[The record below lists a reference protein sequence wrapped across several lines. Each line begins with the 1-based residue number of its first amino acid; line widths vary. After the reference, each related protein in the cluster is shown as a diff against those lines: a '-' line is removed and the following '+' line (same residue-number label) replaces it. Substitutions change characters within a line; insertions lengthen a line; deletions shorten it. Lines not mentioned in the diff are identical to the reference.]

1 MASDAKATPG
11 GASRLF
17 AGYRVLID
25 AALDRA
31 LPAADEPPAGLH
43 EAMRYSVF
51 AGGKRL
57 RPILVLTAAEAA
69 RGVSDAAGGLADT
82 AGDAAQVP
90 TTDAES
96 LLPAACAVELIHTY
110 SLIHDDL
117 PAFDDDDLRR
127 GKPTSHKVFGEP
139 QAILAGDALQS
150 LAFAL
155 LAGAAHNAGAP
166 EPWVAA
172 LVELSTAAGSAGMA
186 AGQWLD
192 LEAEGQPI
200 DLAELEALHSAKT
213 GALLTACV
221 RIGAL
226 LGGADN
232 VTLDRLVAYG
242 RSVGLAFQI
251 VDDILDIEGSVES
264 LGKTPGVDAERAKA
278 TYPALLGLD
287 GARAEARRLRD
298 LALQQVAPLGAAARP
313 LALIAQFVVDRSQ

>member
-1 MASDAKATPG
+1 
-11 GASRLF
+11 
-17 AGYRVLID
+17 
-25 AALDRA
+25 
-31 LPAADEPPAGLH
+31 
-43 EAMRYSVF
+43 MRYSVF

-57 RPILVLTAAEAA
+57 RPILVLAAAAAATGANNADGDASQATESLTDAA
-69 RGVSDAAGGLADT
+69 RPAAHLS
-82 AGDAAQVP
+82 AG
-90 TTDAES
+90 AES
-96 LLPAACAVELIHTY
+96 LLAAACAVELIHTY

-150 LAFAL
+150 LAFSL
-155 LAGAAHNAGAP
+155 FAGAAYDAGAP
-166 EPWVAA
+166 EPWIAA
-172 LVELSTAAGSAGMA
+172 LVELATAAGSSGMA

-192 LEAEGQPI
+192 LEAEGRPI
-200 DLAELEALHSAKT
+200 DLAALEALHSAKT

-232 VTLDRLVAYG
+232 ATLERLAAYG

-251 VDDILDIEGSVES
+251 VDDILDVEGSVES

-287 GARAEARRLRD
+287 GARAEALRLRD
-298 LALQQVAPLGAAARP
+298 LALQQVAPLGEAARP
-313 LALIAQFVVDRSQ
+313 MALIAHFVVDRSQ